1 MTLFLQRLD
10 GKLVNISLVQT
21 IYVDPEDSTDVI
33 WFMINGETYREDLA
47 TEEEAI
53 NRYNDLKGL
62 LLGTTVAELEQ
73 RINEQQ
79 QTITDLN
86 HEIQT
91 YDNSIDILTTDAI
104 DINGENPLEQEE
116 EVENNGR

>member
-21 IYVDPEDSTDVI
+21 VFIDPEDPTDVI
-33 WFMINGETYREDLA
+33 WFMRNGETYREDLA

-91 YDNSIDILTTDAI
+91 YDNSIDVLTTDAI

-116 EVENNGR
+116 EVGE